1 MKYLT
6 FKTNG
11 HEPHDQHSSCQAK
24 NLEPESLWFHS
35 WVTLASITILGT
47 SVSPSAAVRRER
59 DDIVCT
65 LHPLTVLL

>member
-11 HEPHDQHSSCQAK
+11 HEPHGQHNSCQAET
-24 NLEPESLWFHS
+24 LEPELLWFHS

-59 DDIVCT
+59 DDIACT
-65 LHPLTVLL
+65 LHPLAVL